1 MSRERLSDLR
11 KLYGGLPADELAGLK
26 ARALE
31 TGEPLSRA
39 AARHGG
45 DRSKSKSTAIDLNMS
60 RAASEIVKANPP
72 MSKSKTAALFQ
83 CSGSVPAT
91 VPALLARK
99 HHHHSYLKVVVVV
112 VVLRASQG
120 AGTAGSPEDTHMR
133 PPAPARVCAAACVHE
148 DLGGLVIQ
156 RTESGGNR
164 RGIARKQ
171 RNRRASRYVLPRQ
184 TRCVGWTPSGTTGVP
199 VIQRPFQR
207 GDDWVAGG
215 GA

>member
-72 MSKSKTAALFQ
+72 MSKSKAAALFQ

-99 HHHHSYLKVVVVV
+99 HHHHSYLKGVVVV

-120 AGTAGSPEDTHMR
+120 AGTAGTPADAHVRMCARVPAMR
-133 PPAPARVCAAACVHE
+133 ACVYTRLRKPTVPARGIRRHT
-148 DLGGLVIQ
+148 LGVKCGNGAPFSLRVRITTAEGALGLTG
-156 RTESGGNR
+156 RWNTCSSSEP
-164 RGIARKQ
+164 A
-171 RNRRASRYVLPRQ
+171 
-184 TRCVGWTPSGTTGVP
+184 GVP
-199 VIQRPFQR
+199 ALSKKER
-207 GDDWVAGG
+207 DHEH
-215 GA
+215 